1 MDPLVAKVAA
11 RYRAARVAHRFIM
24 AGLAD
29 QFETKIRDLLD
40 GPLDSQKGKALAAWM
55 SDNFHFKGSKTP
67 KGGKDLKNT
76 LSMLHWALDVGLGQ
90 GGNPEVLRPTIES
103 DWSQIQPK
111 LNDLVKLFTEEG
123 GKVVP
128 KEVKVGAN
136 TYRNLSG
143 FPEKQLDDYIKA
155 LEAVFDELK
164 GWRKK
169 ALAGGLEVALAGPGE
184 FRGTSSGKYKS
195 SEDVLYV
202 RATPK
207 ILKRSRGTYAAF
219 DYIIVHEL
227 GHRYE
232 YKRRPSIDFE
242 RQEWFTSPYSQK
254 EGEAFAELFAISNF
268 GIKGSWKQETVDR
281 FENFMTTGK
290 VTEHEPVEL
299 PPHLKALVGR

>member
-1 MDPLVAKVAA
+1 MDPIVAKVVA
-11 RYRAARVAHRFIM
+11 RYRVAHRFIM

-29 QFETKIRDLLD
+29 QFERKIRDLLG
-40 GPLDSQKGKALAAWM
+40 GPLDTQKGKALAAWM
-55 SDNFHFKGSKTP
+55 SSNFHFEGSKTP
-67 KGGKDLKNT
+67 KGGKELKEN
-76 LSMLHWALDVGLGQ
+76 LQKLYWVLNAGLGQ
-90 GGNPEVLRPTIES
+90 SMDVEKLRPSIES
-103 DWSQIQPK
+103 DWSKIQPK
-111 LNDLVKLFTEEG
+111 LNDLVRLFTEEG
-123 GKVVP
+123 GKIVP

-143 FPEKQLDDYIKA
+143 FSEKQLDGYIKA

-268 GIKGSWKQETVDR
+268 EIKGPWKQETVDR
-281 FENFMTTGK
+281 FEDFMTTGK